1 MSTNVHLA
9 YFVLLIIGIVAVLTY
24 LALRAGHGYSVED
37 TMAHAEKFADAVQE
51 GHGGMTAFVWISCGV
66 IVIWS
71 FIYLV
76 THWQQ
81 FATTFFR

>member
-9 YFVLLIIGIVAVLTY
+9 FFVLFLIGVAALLIY

-37 TMAHAEKFADAVQE
+37 TVAHSETFANAVQE
-51 GHGGMTAFVWISCGV
+51 GHGGMTAFVWICCGA

-71 FIYLV
+71 FIYLA